1 MVLILLC
8 FLYFSFTFL
17 LLSNFMS
24 GERRLLSDLLPSS
37 WYYGAHLKRAGI
49 ENKYSENFLVE
60 R

>member
-1 MVLILLC
+1 
-8 FLYFSFTFL
+8 
-17 LLSNFMS
+17 MS